1 MERKV
6 GKGMVTIN
14 ENKLSTRER
23 IVLRL
28 CLFALVFIKPYA
40 YSSDDDKYTAL
51 IKEIEKELN

>member
-1 MERKV
+1 MA
-6 GKGMVTIN
+6 TIN

-28 CLFALVFIKPYA
+28 CLFALIFIKPYA
-40 YSSDDDKYTAL
+40 YSSDDDKYMAL